1 MDFFRNYRIGDLPD
15 VQITNK
21 DILVPLK
28 ALCYRDNTIAQIL
41 LTSIVT
47 GLLEKS
53 DHQKSS
59 NVLIKFIQYINQFK
73 FTNKYLASAIFD
85 VCLKQSISIKLLS
98 NLECQ
103 NIVKICKYL
112 NLEAIGIQL
121 LLKKPTTDIGEPV
134 AKKIKKD
141 EFSNNNQRFM
151 EKSDLLGLM
160 ELYKNIDDN
169 SAARGLFLEFKNE
182 LKEKALEALC
192 CENLGN
198 YKAAQEI
205 YEQLLNSEKD
215 KDIKHFWISKYL
227 DSTEKLSE
235 WEDISSTIKGITD
248 TKDLLG
254 TGSPTQ
260 TVQFL
265 KLKSKNHD
273 ISYNFIVCAYKNA
286 FWTSIYES

>member
-1 MDFFRNYRIGDLPD
+1 M
-15 VQITNK
+15 
-21 DILVPLK
+21 PLK

-47 GLLEKS
+47 SLLEKS
-53 DHQKSS
+53 DHQMSS
-59 NVLIKFIQYINQFK
+59 KVLIEFIQHINKFK

-85 VCLKQSISIKLLS
+85 VCLKQSISMKLLS
-98 NLECQ
+98 NLESQ
-103 NIVKICKYL
+103 NIVKICKFL

-121 LLKKPTTDIGEPV
+121 LLKKPNTEIGEPV
-134 AKKIKKD
+134 AKRIKKD
-141 EFSNNNQRFM
+141 ELSNTDQRVM

-205 YEQLLNSEKD
+205 YEQLMNSEND
-215 KDIKHFWISKYL
+215 KDIKYFWISKYL

-235 WEDISSTIKGITD
+235 WEDISLTIKGITD

-254 TGSPTQ
+254 IVSNKIMIVFGSLHF
-260 TVQFL
+260 VIKSYCVLLKKSQFL
-265 KLKSKNHD
+265 VMF
-273 ISYNFIVCAYKNA
+273 SYTFFLIK
-286 FWTSIYES
+286 